1 MNNFSL
7 PLFMQVKPDALA
19 ELKENLHYYL
29 PGEESGKV
37 LILTTEGLLQR
48 LQDKVVEMLS
58 QLHEYKV
65 VTVEKSSFDFAV
77 MVAKKISMEGFRLI
91 IGFGGGTA
99 LDTAKYAGFVSN
111 IPYIAIPTALS
122 NDGVCSPVSVL
133 LAKGGRS
140 HSFTSKTPDG
150 LLIDTDI
157 IRNSPRLLMQAGVG
171 DVSSNYTALSD
182 WTLDCR
188 FNGRHTN
195 DFAYML
201 SERAVTA
208 LLYSNVQNFDTPEG
222 IQMLAQSLVMGGLA
236 MQIAGN
242 SRPCSG
248 SDHLFCHALDE
259 LYNHGLPHGIVVGI
273 GTIGAAMLQG
283 RDYTILVDLLKS
295 YGIDLNPARR
305 GITEEMFVKAW
316 VYAKDVR
323 KERYTILNTMEMMPK
338 QYRIEKFREMYRI
351 MCEL

>member
-1 MNNFSL
+1 
-7 PLFMQVKPDALA
+7 
-19 ELKENLHYYL
+19 
-29 PGEESGKV
+29 
-37 LILTTEGLLQR
+37 
-48 LQDKVVEMLS
+48 
-58 QLHEYKV
+58 
-65 VTVEKSSFDFAV
+65 
-77 MVAKKISMEGFRLI
+77 
-91 IGFGGGTA
+91 
-99 LDTAKYAGFVSN
+99 
-111 IPYIAIPTALS
+111 
-122 NDGVCSPVSVL
+122 
-133 LAKGGRS
+133 
-140 HSFTSKTPDG
+140 
-150 LLIDTDI
+150 
-157 IRNSPRLLMQAGVG
+157 
-171 DVSSNYTALSD
+171 
-182 WTLDCR
+182 
-188 FNGRHTN
+188 
-195 DFAYML
+195 
-201 SERAVTA
+201 
-208 LLYSNVQNFDTPEG
+208 
-222 IQMLAQSLVMGGLA
+222 
-236 MQIAGN
+236 MQIAGS